1 MLFRTPKNQVSTPRP
16 ECGVGFDS
24 SARAMNRSAS
34 KGSLMVHEYSHTT
47 PAVKGILSFATFSER
62 KHMLKTLKR
71 KIALVAVAAVG
82 VGMLSALPAS
92 AAVSSIGFN
101 AAGATTDAGAPIIQR
116 TDTNAPANMVI
127 DVNATGAIAASAAIT
142 WTLSRNGGTA
152 GTTLPGGMSIA
163 WTDAQTDATAAGA
176 DAPAANAASAFAK
189 VGGVADNALLFAL
202 TVAKTAA
209 PGKYVL
215 SVKAVAAND
224 PVTLTF
230 YVSGAPTA
238 MAWSATSYTVD
249 QNTNNAGASTLAITD
264 VAGNPTYLLAGE
276 AIDVAV
282 TAVSGATLPTTSVTL
297 VDTGNSVLSATTV
310 ATTIAAAAGATAGTY
325 SLVASRSAGLV
336 GLANATTSIVV
347 GASPVV
353 ATQIALKTTT
363 FTNSDTGSDATGSDA
378 ADGTFDAV
386 GDSINSTDTVND
398 VVFVSTNSPSLTFVA
413 STANDL
419 ATGSTRFSVAAN
431 GGATLPNGVVA
442 VTAANVAVVDTTGAA
457 NASTSEYT
465 VTSTSPV
472 AGSSYLVRA
481 VSAAATKGFAVTYQN
496 PVPNSITR
504 TTPASSPILTKIAG
518 TSTATATVKDQF
530 GVAIP
535 NVYVTVGITGRNPQ
549 SKTVLS
555 DAAGLVSMSWTDTYV
570 SSTTNTATADTLTFT
585 IVGTGGANGM
595 PAAVNTATLT
605 INYTASVDVKTLT
618 MTAATNAAG
627 GGADLTY
634 EAVATTATHAVTIN
648 PSVTFAAGTGPANMA
663 DAIRVKAV
671 ATDAAAAVMQGVPVV
686 FTATDGVFFATDSGS
701 TTGTQVAVAGTTAVK
716 TITVYTNA
724 QGEAFAQARFTKVG
738 TGTVTATTGTTTG
751 TFSVT
756 AATAKGLAHS
766 IEITPTATA
775 PADGAATLT
784 ATVKDPFGNVVSG
797 AAVSFVGTG
806 VIFLNGLNAVSGTTD
821 TNGQIVV
828 QALSGNKVAG
838 TATVKA
844 TVTETSLV
852 GTLATDPLVTTTTLA
867 IPVGVSNV
875 TSTLTYTAATA
886 GGASTEIAGV
896 KTDVATAN
904 AAVKALA
911 TQVTVLQ
918 ASVATLIDS
927 LTTQIASLMK
937 SVSALTKAVAKLQA
951 KK

>member
-1 MLFRTPKNQVSTPRP
+1 MQLNKLFRTPKNQVSTPRQ

-34 KGSLMVHEYSHTT
+34 KGSLMVHEYPHTT

-71 KIALVAVAAVG
+71 KIALVAVAGLGAGLVS
-82 VGMLSALPAS
+82 VAPAS
-92 AAVSSIGFN
+92 AAVSSIGYN
-101 AAGATTDAGAPIIQR
+101 AAAATTDTGAPIIQR
-116 TDTNAPANMVI
+116 TDTAAPANMVI
-127 DVNATGAIAASAAIT
+127 DVNATAVITASANIS

-163 WTDAQTDATAAGA
+163 WSTANTDAAAAVAGT
-176 DAPAANAASAFAK
+176 PAANAAAGFAK
-189 VGGVADNALLFAL
+189 IGNNADNDLLFTL

-215 SVKAVAAND
+215 STITAADDAVA
-224 PVTLTF
+224 LTF

-264 VAGNPTYLLAGE
+264 VAGNPSYLLAGE

-282 TAVSGATLPTTSVTL
+282 TAVSGATIPTSTVTL
-297 VDTGNSVLSATTV
+297 IDTGNSVLSSTTV

-336 GLANATTSIVV
+336 GVANATTSIIV
-347 GASPVV
+347 GASPIV

-363 FTNSDTGSDATGSDA
+363 FTNSDGGANA
-378 ADGTFDAV
+378 TFDEAN
-386 GDSINSTDTVND
+386 DEINSTDTTND
-398 VVFVSTNSPSLTFVA
+398 VVYVSTNSPALTFVA

-419 ATGSTRFSVAAN
+419 TTGSTRFSVAAN

-442 VTAANVAVVDTTGAA
+442 VASANVAVVDTTGAA

-472 AGSSYLVRA
+472 AGSSYLVKA
-481 VSAAATKGFAVTYQN
+481 VSTAATKGFAVTYQN

-535 NVYVTVGITGRNPQ
+535 NVYVSVGITGRNPQ

-570 SSTTNTATADTLTFT
+570 TSTTNTATADTLTFT

-618 MTAATNAAG
+618 MTAATNTAG
-627 GGADLTY
+627 GNVDY

-648 PSVTFAAGTGPANMA
+648 PSVAFTTEAHMT
-663 DAIRVKAV
+663 DQIRIKAV
-671 ATDAAAAVMQGVPVV
+671 AADAAAAVMQGVPVV
-686 FTATDGVFFATDSGS
+686 FTATDGAFFATDSGS
-701 TTGTQVAVAGTTAVK
+701 TTGTKVAVAGTTAVK
-716 TITVYTNA
+716 TVTVYTNA
-724 QGEAFAQARFTKVG
+724 QGEAFAQARFTKTG

-775 PADGAATLT
+775 AADGAATLT

-844 TVTETSLV
+844 TVTEASLI
-852 GTLATDPLVTTTTLA
+852 GTLATDVLVTTTTLA

-886 GGASTEIAGV
+886 GGASTAIDGV

>member
-1 MLFRTPKNQVSTPRP
+1 
-16 ECGVGFDS
+16 
-24 SARAMNRSAS
+24 
-34 KGSLMVHEYSHTT
+34 
-47 PAVKGILSFATFSER
+47 
-62 KHMLKTLKR
+62 MLKTLKR
-71 KIALVAVAAVG
+71 KIALVAVAGLGAGLISV
-82 VGMLSALPAS
+82 APAS
-92 AAVSSIGFN
+92 AAVSSVGFN
-101 AAGATTDAGAPIIQR
+101 AAGQTTDTGAPIIQR
-116 TDTNAPANMVI
+116 TDTGAPANMVI
-127 DVNATGAIAASAAIT
+127 DVNATGAIAASAVIS

-189 VGGVADNALLFAL
+189 VGNIADNALLFAL

-249 QNTNNAGASTLAITD
+249 QNANNAGASTLAITD

-276 AIDVAV
+276 AIDIAV
-282 TAVSGATLPTTSVTL
+282 TAVSGATLPTSSVTL

-386 GDSINSTDTVND
+386 GDSINSTDTTND
-398 VVFVSTNSPSLTFVA
+398 AVYVSTNSPALTFVA

-419 ATGSTRFSVAAN
+419 TTGNTRFSVAAN
-431 GGATLPNGVVA
+431 GGNALPNGVVA

-472 AGSSYLVRA
+472 AGSSYLVKA
-481 VSAAATKGFAVTYQN
+481 VSTAATKGFAVTYQN

-504 TTPASSPILTKIAG
+504 TTPASSPILTKVAG

-535 NVYVTVGITGRNPQ
+535 NVYVTIGITGRNPQ

-555 DAAGLVSMSWTDTYV
+555 DASGLVSMSWTDTYV
-570 SSTTNTATADTLTFT
+570 TSTTNTATADVLTFT
-585 IVGTGGANGM
+585 IVGSQPTGA
-595 PAAVNTATLT
+595 PAVSNTATLT

-701 TTGTQVAVAGTTAVK
+701 TTGTQVPVAGTTAVK

>member
-1 MLFRTPKNQVSTPRP
+1 
-16 ECGVGFDS
+16 
-24 SARAMNRSAS
+24 
-34 KGSLMVHEYSHTT
+34 MVHEYSHTT

-62 KHMLKTLKR
+62 KHMLKNIKR

-82 VGMLSALPAS
+82 VGMLSAIPAS
-92 AAVSSIGFN
+92 AVASLIGFN
-101 AAGATTDAGAPIIQR
+101 AAGQSTDTGAPIIQR
-116 TDTNAPANMVI
+116 TDTAAPANMVI
-127 DVNATGAIAASAAIT
+127 DVNATGVITASGVIS

-163 WTDAQTDATAAGA
+163 WDNTNTDATAAGA
-176 DAPAANAASAFAK
+176 NAPAANAASAFAK
-189 VGGVADNALLFAL
+189 VGNNADNDLLFAL

-215 SVKAVAAND
+215 SVKAPAAGD
-224 PVTLTF
+224 AVTLTF

-238 MAWSATSYTVD
+238 MAWDATSYTVD
-249 QNTNNAGASTLAITD
+249 QNTNNAGATKLAITD

-297 VDTGNSVLSATTV
+297 VDTGNSVLSSTTV

-353 ATQIALKTTT
+353 ATQIGLKTTT
-363 FTNSDTGSDATGSDA
+363 FTNSDA
-378 ADGTFDAV
+378 ANTVANPQTNVADTVFDGTT
-386 GDSINSTDTVND
+386 GTESDSINSTDTVND
-398 VVFVSTNSPSLTFVA
+398 VVFVSTNSPALTFVA

-419 ATGSTRFSVAAN
+419 TTGSTRFSVAAN

-442 VTAANVAVVDTTGAA
+442 VTAANVAVVDTAGAG

-472 AGSSYLVRA
+472 AGSSYLVKA
-481 VSAAATKGFAVTYQN
+481 VSTAATKGFAVTYQN

-549 SKTVLS
+549 SKTILS

-585 IVGTGGANGM
+585 IVGSQPDGA
-595 PAAVNTATLT
+595 PAVTNTATLT

-627 GGADLTY
+627 GDLTY
-634 EAVATTATHAVTIN
+634 EAVATTGTHAVTIN
-648 PSVTFAAGTGPANMA
+648 PSVTFAAGTGTANMA

-701 TTGTQVAVAGTTAVK
+701 TTGTQVAVAGSTAVK
-716 TITVYTNA
+716 TVTVYTNA
-724 QGEAFAQARFTKVG
+724 QGEAFAQARFTKTG

-775 PADGAATLT
+775 AADGAATLT

-806 VIFLNGLNAVSGTTD
+806 VIFLNGLNAVSGSTD

-828 QALSGNKVAG
+828 QALSGNKAAG

-852 GTLATDPLVTTTTLA
+852 GTLATDALVTTTTLA

-875 TSTLTYTAATA
+875 TSTITYTAATA
-886 GGASTEIAGV
+886 GGASTAIDGV